1 MVTMPKVID
10 IGFPAD
16 DYKKYSQINPQTS
29 SVFTRGTV
37 NGQQALRPN
46 DIWFPFFIT
55 FFISINLFIVL
66 LMKQTSIYL
75 HFKRH

>member
-46 DIWFPFFIT
+46 DIWFPFFIK
-55 FFISINLFIVL
+55 FLFL
-66 LMKQTSIYL
+66 YIYL
-75 HFKRH
+75 LFF